1 MIKAS
6 IIIPTYDRP
15 DLLVKT
21 ISSALEQSYPRENY
35 EIIVIDNSK
44 HSTTTS
50 RAIGPFLK
58 KPSDY
63 NFRYIKLDKIG
74 VHYARNKGA
83 QIAKSDLLI
92 FTDDDCI
99 LSKNLISSYISAFKE
114 HPNMDASGGPIKLR
128 WEIPPPKWLNR
139 LMNDSKVFYML
150 SKMEPY
156 DNFHLDKKGF
166 FFSANIAIK
175 KKLLF
180 RVGGFN
186 PELVGNSYVGDGE
199 TGLYKKLWEQKILI
213 GYIPQAIIIH
223 QIFKDR
229 MTLDYFLKRMVNE
242 GASNA
247 YSIFHLGIPNFF
259 ILILRIIVLA
269 FRNIK
274 LFASA
279 LFYKRKTDFNSLNVQ
294 LEAYRVYGQIIYMI
308 RLLIDKNFRILVLK
322 KDWLIEE

>member
-1 MIKAS
+1 MINAS

-44 HSTTTS
+44 NSTATS
-50 RAIGPFLK
+50 RAMGPFLK
-58 KPSDY
+58 KPSDQ

-83 QIAKSDLLI
+83 QIAQSDLLI

-114 HPNMDASGGPIKLR
+114 YPNMDVSGGPIKLR
-128 WEIPPPKWLNR
+128 WETPPPKWLYR
-139 LMNDSKVFYML
+139 LMGDSKVFYML

-175 KKLLF
+175 KKILF
-180 RVGGFN
+180 KVGGFN

-199 TGLYKKLWEQKILI
+199 TGLYKKLWQQKILI
-213 GYIPQAIIIH
+213 GYVPQAIIFH
-223 QIFKDR
+223 QISQKR
-229 MTLDYFLKRMVNE
+229 ITLDYFMKRMVNE

-247 YSIFHLGIPNFF
+247 YSIFHSGIPNYF
-259 ILILRIIVLA
+259 ILILRIIALV

-274 LFASA
+274 LFIAA
-279 LFYKRKTDFNSLNVQ
+279 LFYKGKTDSNSLSIQ

-308 RLLIDKNFRILVLK
+308 RLLIDKNFRRLVLQK
-322 KDWLIEE
+322 NWLKEI